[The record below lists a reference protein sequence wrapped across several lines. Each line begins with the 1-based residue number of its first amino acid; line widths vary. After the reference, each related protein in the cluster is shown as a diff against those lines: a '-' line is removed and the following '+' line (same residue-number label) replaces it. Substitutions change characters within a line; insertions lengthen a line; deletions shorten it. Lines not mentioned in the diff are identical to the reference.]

1 MEHGLSL
8 HKKQNS
14 RKSQHNKAGHTAA
27 KGSFMIT
34 RLLDSLFH
42 LTENKTSVKTE
53 VIAGL
58 TTFAAMSYILIVNP
72 SILGLSGMPVAGLI
86 TVTAL
91 AACLGTLLMAWLTNY
106 PIALAPGMGL
116 NAFFTFTIC
125 MAREIPWEAALGIV
139 FYNGVLF
146 MLLTV
151 SGIRK
156 KIADAIP
163 PALKIGVQCGIGLF
177 IAFIGLKNAG
187 LIVDNPATFVAL
199 GDLSDPAVLLAF
211 LGIIFTVILVI
222 KKVTGAILISIITLT
237 VIGVFIPTES
247 GYLTATPTGIVGL
260 PAPIN
265 ETFLAMDL
273 VYPIVN
279 FASTWDLIFALMFVN
294 MFDTIGTLIG
304 VSKRAKLTD
313 AEGNLPKMGPAMT
326 ADAAASIVGAGLGT
340 SPVTSYVESAT
351 GAAAGGRTGLTA
363 VVVAICFL
371 LALFLTPLMLVIPLM
386 ATTPA
391 LVMVGIYMMESIRS
405 LEFDDMASVATA
417 TIALMAMP
425 LTFSISEGIA
435 LGFITYVGIRLGI
448 GEYKKVS
455 LITFIMA
462 AVFLLRYLFDLK

>member
-1 MEHGLSL
+1 
-8 HKKQNS
+8 
-14 RKSQHNKAGHTAA
+14 
-27 KGSFMIT
+27 MIT
-34 RLLDSLFH
+34 RLL
-42 LTENKTSVKTE
+42 ENYFQLSKHATTIKTE

-72 SILGLSGMPVAGLI
+72 SILGLSGMPIEGLI

-91 AACLGTLLMAWLTNY
+91 AACIGTLLMAWLTNY

-116 NAFFTFTIC
+116 NAFFAFTIC
-125 MAREIPWEAALGIV
+125 MSREVPWEAALGIV

-146 MLLTV
+146 FFLTI
-151 SGIRK
+151 SGVRK
-156 KIADAIP
+156 KIADSIP
-163 PALKIGVQCGIGLF
+163 ASLKIGVQCGIGLF

-187 LIVDNPATFVAL
+187 LIVDNPATFVSL
-199 GDLSDPAVLLAF
+199 GDLSNPAVLLAF
-211 LGIIFTVILVI
+211 VGIIFTVILVI
-222 KKVTGAILISIITLT
+222 KKVTGAILISIIALT

-247 GYLTATPTGIVGL
+247 GYLTASPEGIVGL
-260 PAPIN
+260 PAPISD
-265 ETFLAMDL
+265 TFFAMDL
-273 VYPIVN
+273 MYPIVN
-279 FASTWDLIFALMFVN
+279 FATTWDLIFALMFVN

-326 ADAAASIVGAGLGT
+326 ADAAASMVGAGLGT
-340 SPVTSYVESAT
+340 SPVTSYVESAA

-363 VVVAICFL
+363 VVVGICFL

-391 LVMVGIYMMESIRS
+391 LVMVGIFMMDSIRT
-405 LEFDDMASVATA
+405 LDFDDVASVATA

-435 LGFITYVGIRLGI
+435 LGFITYVGIRLGT
-448 GEYKKVS
+448 GDYKKVS
-455 LITFIMA
+455 VITYIMA

>member
-1 MEHGLSL
+1 
-8 HKKQNS
+8 
-14 RKSQHNKAGHTAA
+14 
-27 KGSFMIT
+27 MIS
-34 RLLDSLFH
+34 RLL
-42 LTENKTSVKTE
+42 ENYFQLSKHATTIKTE

-72 SILGLSGMPVAGLI
+72 SILGLSGMPVEGLI

-91 AACLGTLLMAWLTNY
+91 AACIGTLLMAWLTNY

-116 NAFFTFTIC
+116 NAFFAFTIC
-125 MAREIPWEAALGIV
+125 MSREVPWEAALGIV

-146 MLLTV
+146 FFLTI
-151 SGIRK
+151 SGVRK
-156 KIADAIP
+156 KIADSIP
-163 PALKIGVQCGIGLF
+163 ASLKIGVQCGIGLF

-187 LIVDNPATFVAL
+187 LIVDNPATFVSL
-199 GDLSDPAVLLAF
+199 GDLSNPAVLLAF
-211 LGIIFTVILVI
+211 VGIIFTVILVI
-222 KKVTGAILISIITLT
+222 KKVTGAILISIIALT

-247 GYLTATPTGIVGL
+247 GYLTASPEGIVGL
-260 PAPIN
+260 PAPISD
-265 ETFLAMDL
+265 TFFAMDL
-273 VYPIVN
+273 MYPIVN
-279 FASTWDLIFALMFVN
+279 FATTWDLIFALMFVN

-326 ADAAASIVGAGLGT
+326 ADAAASMVGAGLGT
-340 SPVTSYVESAT
+340 SPVTSYVESAA

-363 VVVAICFL
+363 VVVGICFL

-391 LVMVGIYMMESIRS
+391 LVMVGIFMMDSIRT
-405 LEFDDMASVATA
+405 LDFDDVASVATA

-435 LGFITYVGIRLGI
+435 LGFITYVGIRLGT
-448 GEYKKVS
+448 GDYKKVS
-455 LITFIMA
+455 VITYIMA

>member
-1 MEHGLSL
+1 MLVAFIDRVFQLKEH
-8 HKKQNS
+8 
-14 RKSQHNKAGHTAA
+14 
-27 KGSFMIT
+27 
-34 RLLDSLFH
+34 
-42 LTENKTSVKTE
+42 KTTIKTE
-53 VIAGL
+53 VVAGL

-72 SILGLSGMPVAGLI
+72 SILGLSGMPIEGLI

-116 NAFFTFTIC
+116 NAFFAFTIC
-125 MAREIPWEAALGIV
+125 MSREIPWEAALGIV
-139 FYNGVLF
+139 FYNGILF
-146 MLLTV
+146 LLLTV

-163 PALKIGVQCGIGLF
+163 DALKIGVQCGIGLF
-177 IAFIGLKNAG
+177 IAFIGLKNAN
-187 LIVDNPATFVAL
+187 LIVDNPATFVSL
-199 GDLSDPAVLLAF
+199 GDLSEPAVMLAF
-211 LGIIFTVILVI
+211 LGIIFTVILVV

-237 VIGVFIPTES
+237 VIGIFIPTEN
-247 GYLTATPTGIVGL
+247 GYLTSTPSGIVGM
-260 PAPIN
+260 PEPIGN
-265 ETFLAMDL
+265 TLFAMDL

-304 VSKRAKLTD
+304 VSKRANLTD
-313 AEGNLPKMGPAMT
+313 ENGKLPKMGRAMT
-326 ADAAASIVGAGLGT
+326 ADAGASIVGAGLGT

-363 VVVAICFL
+363 VVVGICFL
-371 LALFLTPLMLVIPLM
+371 LALFLTPLMVVIPIM

-405 LEFDDMASVATA
+405 LDFDDMASVATA

-435 LGFITYVGIRLGI
+435 LGFITYVIVKLGV
-448 GEYKKVS
+448 GEYRRIS
-455 LITFIMA
+455 AITYILA
-462 AVFLLRYLFDLK
+462 LVFLLRYLLNLK

>member
-1 MEHGLSL
+1 MS
-8 HKKQNS
+8 K
-14 RKSQHNKAGHTAA
+14 
-27 KGSFMIT
+27 MIS
-34 RLLDSLFH
+34 RLLENIFH
-42 LTENKTSVKTE
+42 LKEHATTIKTE
-53 VIAGL
+53 IIAGL

-91 AACLGTLLMAWLTNY
+91 AACIGTLLMAWLTNY

-116 NAFFTFTIC
+116 NAFFAFTIC
-125 MAREIPWEAALGIV
+125 LAREIPWEAALGIV
-139 FYNGVLF
+139 FYNGIFF

-156 KIADAIP
+156 KIADSIP

-187 LIVDNPATFVAL
+187 LIVDNPATFVGL
-199 GDLSDPAVLLAF
+199 GDLSNPAVLLAF
-211 LGIIFTVILVI
+211 IGIIFTVILVI

-237 VIGVFIPTES
+237 VVGVFIPTES
-247 GYLTATPTGIVGL
+247 GYLTPIPDGIIGL
-260 PAPIN
+260 PEPISD
-265 ETFLAMDL
+265 TFFAMDL
-273 VYPIVN
+273 IYPIVN
-279 FASTWDLIFALMFVN
+279 FATTWDLIFALMFVN

-304 VSKRAKLTD
+304 VSKRANLTD
-313 AEGNLPKMGPAMT
+313 AQGQLPKMGRAMT

-363 VVVAICFL
+363 VVVGICFL
-371 LALFLTPLMLVIPLM
+371 LALFLTPLMLVIPIM

-391 LVMVGIYMMESIRS
+391 LVMVGIYMMESIRE

-435 LGFITYVGIRLGI
+435 LGFITYVGIKLGS
-448 GEYKKVS
+448 GKYRKVS
-455 LITFIMA
+455 IITYIMA
-462 AVFLLRYLFDLK
+462 IVFLLRYLFDLK

>member
-1 MEHGLSL
+1 MFDLSG
-8 HKKQNS
+8 HK
-14 RKSQHNKAGHTAA
+14 T
-27 KGSFMIT
+27 T
-34 RLLDSLFH
+34 
-42 LTENKTSVKTE
+42 VKTE

-91 AACLGTLLMAWLTNY
+91 ASCIGTLLMAWLTNY

-116 NAFFTFTIC
+116 NAFFAFTIC
-125 MAREIPWEAALGIV
+125 MGREIPWEAALGIV
-139 FYNGVLF
+139 FYNGILF
-146 MLLTV
+146 MLLTI

-163 PALKIGVQCGIGLF
+163 PSLKIGVQCGIGLF

-187 LIVDNPATFVAL
+187 LVVDNPATFVSL
-199 GDLSDPAVLLAF
+199 GDLSEPAVLLAF

-222 KKVTGAILISIITLT
+222 KQVTGAILLSIITLT
-237 VIGVFIPTES
+237 IIGIFIPTET
-247 GYLTATPTGIVGL
+247 GTLTAVPEAIIGM
-260 PAPIN
+260 PEPIST
-265 ETFLAMDL
+265 TFMAMDL
-273 VYPIVN
+273 VYPIQY
-279 FASTWDLIFALMFVN
+279 FSSTWDLIFALMFVN

-304 VSKRAKLTD
+304 VSKRANLTD
-313 AEGNLPKMGPAMT
+313 ENGDLPKMGRAMT
-326 ADAAASIVGAGLGT
+326 ADAAASVVGAGLGT
-340 SPVTSYVESAT
+340 SPVTSYVESAA

-371 LALFLTPLMLVIPLM
+371 LALFLSPLMKVIPIM

-391 LVMVGIYMMESIRS
+391 LVMVGIFMMDSIRS
-405 LEFDDMASVATA
+405 LKFDDTASVATA

-435 LGFITYVGIRLGI
+435 LGFITYVGIKVGT
-448 GEYKKVS
+448 GDYKKVNA
-455 LITFIMA
+455 ITYIMA
-462 AVFLLRYLFDLK
+462 VIFLLRYVLDLK